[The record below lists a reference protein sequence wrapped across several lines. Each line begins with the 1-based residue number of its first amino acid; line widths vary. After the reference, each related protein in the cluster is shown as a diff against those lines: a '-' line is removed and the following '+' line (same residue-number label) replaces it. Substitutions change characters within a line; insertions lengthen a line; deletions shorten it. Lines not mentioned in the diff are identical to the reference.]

1 MNVMGYH
8 PVNSVNSI
16 VPPGANPQPTVA
28 ILAFGKALPPYGV
41 AQTDIGEWMAQSLGK
56 KSATSR
62 LLHSLHANAGIDW
75 RPMRSLPMA
84 PPPVSWGSRR
94 RMKSISSNWMLFML
108 PPLCGDGMAMALR
121 SAELC
126 APLADAFLREE
137 LSLEG
142 WGTYYQQVWQA
153 EFERRVRTGRLLQQ
167 MLAVP
172 LLTEAMVGVGRLAP
186 PLATYFVNA
195 TRGAMPKQFD
205 TNTMAQAKLISVQYH
220 WAAPPAIE
228 QGIDRGYRWIVWLT
242 LLLCYHVLTRAL
254 YLPCTPTCILPY
266 SDCCF
271 SCYRKGQREICGSTG
286 TEGVADKSSKKAA
299 LVDRIDWVTLPGSW
313 LASP

>member
-1 MNVMGYH
+1 
-8 PVNSVNSI
+8 
-16 VPPGANPQPTVA
+16 
-28 ILAFGKALPPYGV
+28 
-41 AQTDIGEWMAQSLGK
+41 
-56 KSATSR
+56 
-62 LLHSLHANAGIDW
+62 
-75 RPMRSLPMA
+75 
-84 PPPVSWGSRR
+84 
-94 RMKSISSNWMLFML
+94 
-108 PPLCGDGMAMALR
+108 MALR

-220 WAAPPAIE
+220 
-228 QGIDRGYRWIVWLT
+228 
-242 LLLCYHVLTRAL
+242 
-254 YLPCTPTCILPY
+254 
-266 SDCCF
+266 
-271 SCYRKGQREICGSTG
+271 
-286 TEGVADKSSKKAA
+286 
-299 LVDRIDWVTLPGSW
+299 
-313 LASP
+313 

>member
-1 MNVMGYH
+1 M
-8 PVNSVNSI
+8 S
-16 VPPGANPQPTVA
+16 
-28 ILAFGKALPPYGV
+28 
-41 AQTDIGEWMAQSLGK
+41 
-56 KSATSR
+56 
-62 LLHSLHANAGIDW
+62 
-75 RPMRSLPMA
+75 
-84 PPPVSWGSRR
+84 
-94 RMKSISSNWMLFML
+94 
-108 PPLCGDGMAMALR
+108 LR

-299 LVDRIDWVTLPGSW
+299 LVDRIDWVTLPGRW